1 MRYLKIF
8 FKYLFFLL
16 ILLCIIPYLIPLSGY
31 QPKEDFKPFAESK
44 YINVEGIK
52 FHYRVIPPKD
62 SLKGNVLL
70 IHGFSGSTFSWR
82 KNIDTLTRQGF
93 RVLLVDL
100 PAFGYSD
107 RNPSLN
113 HVNSKRANWLWQ
125 IIASLDPKIGTWTI
139 AGHSMGAGVA
149 LAMGFQKP
157 ENIQKI
163 VLVDGA
169 AFGGRR
175 GGWTQTLLA
184 FPPVVRWVA
193 VIAEYR
199 YYNQAYF
206 QELLS
211 TAYSQTADAEAA
223 AGYLAPFKI
232 QGSSEAIL
240 GMFRHSQDTIKMT
253 YEKLQAKTGL
263 IWGENDKWVNIQLGK
278 NFVKQY
284 PQARMFT
291 IPQAGHNPME
301 THPQEF
307 NRILSKIINN

>member
-1 MRYLKIF
+1 MRYLKKI

-16 ILLCIIPYLIPLSGY
+16 VLLCLIPYLIPLSAY
-31 QPKEDFKPFAESK
+31 QPDESFKPFVESK
-44 YINVEGIK
+44 YLKIEGVK
-52 FHYRVIPPKD
+52 FHYRVIQPQD
-62 SLKGNVLL
+62 SLKGNILL

-82 KNIDTLTRQGF
+82 KNIASLSQQGY

-107 RNPSLN
+107 RQPNLN
-113 HVNSKRANWLWQ
+113 HANSNRAKWLWQ
-125 IIASLDPKIGTWTI
+125 IIQNLALQKDKWTI

-163 VLVDGA
+163 ILVDGA

-175 GGWTQTLLA
+175 GGWLQTLLA
-184 FPPVVRWVA
+184 FPPIVRWVA
-193 VIAEYR
+193 VVAEYR
-199 YYNQAYF
+199 YYNPAYF

-211 TAYSQTADAEAA
+211 TAYSQPANEEAA

-240 GMFRHSQDTIKMT
+240 GMFRHSQEPIKMT
-253 YEKLQAKTGL
+253 YEKLQAKTYL
-263 IWGENDKWVNIQLGK
+263 VWGENDKWVSIEAGK

-284 PQARMFT
+284 PQAQLFT
-291 IPQAGHNPME
+291 IAQAGHNPME
-301 THPQEF
+301 THPKEF
-307 NRILSKIINN
+307 NQLLNKVIND